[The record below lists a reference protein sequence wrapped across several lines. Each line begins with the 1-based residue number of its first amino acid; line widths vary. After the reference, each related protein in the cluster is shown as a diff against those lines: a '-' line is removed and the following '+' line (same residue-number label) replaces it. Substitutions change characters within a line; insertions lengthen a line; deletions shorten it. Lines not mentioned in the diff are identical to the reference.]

1 MTERIGRSRLL
12 GGRYELGEVLGYGG
26 MAEVFRGRDIRLSR
40 DVAVKVLRSDLA
52 RDPSFQHRF
61 RREAQAAASLN
72 HPSIVAV
79 YDTGEEL
86 EPDNGQGA
94 QVSVPY
100 IVMEYV
106 EGRTLRDVMQREG
119 RLTVER
125 SLEIVADVCEA
136 LEYSHR
142 SGIIHRDIKP
152 GNVMLTRDGVV
163 KVMDFGIARAVT
175 ASSATMT
182 QTAAVIGTAQYLSPE
197 QARGESVDARSDV
210 YSTGILLYELLTG
223 QPPFRG
229 DSPVAVA
236 YQHVREDP
244 RPPSLLD
251 PDIPR
256 DVDAVVM
263 KALAKNPDNR
273 YGSAAEMRD
282 DLLRAAEGRPVYAT
296 PLLGEEER
304 TALLGGAAAAPLL
317 PESQQRSRRGLT
329 WLLVG
334 IGAIVVFALAAIIAT
349 TLLGGSS
356 KVTVPPVNGATE
368 LAARLALNNAH
379 LQVGEVTR
387 ANSASVPT
395 GDVISS
401 NPKAGSRVSKNSQ
414 VNLVI
419 SAGVK
424 QVQVPQL
431 EGLSQ
436 QSAEAALK
444 APDVG
449 LKVGTVTEST
459 DPSTKDP
466 GTVVG
471 ANPESGTLVAVGS
484 SVNLTVVSARVS
496 VPDVR
501 GKTEDEARSI
511 LGQYGFR
518 VSTKTQESSQPTGTV
533 LAQSP
538 SPNSTQNRDATI
550 TLTISQQATP
560 SPTPTP
566 TPTGSPTST
575 PTTGTSPS
583 PGQGD
588 QGEQL
593 PPVVPTP

>member
-12 GGRYELGEVLGYGG
+12 GGRYEIGEVLGYGG

-40 DVAVKVLRSDLA
+40 DVAVKVLRNDLA

-94 QVSVPY
+94 QITVPY

-125 SLEIVADVCEA
+125 SLEIVADVCDA

-142 SGIIHRDIKP
+142 TGIIHRDIKP
-152 GNVMLTRDGVV
+152 GNVMLTREGVV

-197 QARGESVDARSDV
+197 QARGESVDPRSDV

-223 QPPFRG
+223 VPPFRG

-244 RPPSLLD
+244 RPPSTLD

-304 TALLGGAAAAPLL
+304 TAMLGEPAAPPLL
-317 PESQQRSRRGLT
+317 PPSQQRSRRGLT
-329 WLLVG
+329 WLLVA
-334 IGAIVVFALAAIIAT
+334 IGAVVVFALAAIIAT

-356 KVTVPPVNGATE
+356 KVTVPPVAGSTE
-368 LAARLALNNAH
+368 AVARLALNNAN
-379 LQVGEVTR
+379 LQVGQVTR

-395 GDVISS
+395 GRVISS
-401 NPKAGSRVSKNSQ
+401 DPSAGSKVSKNSQ
-414 VNLVI
+414 VDLVV

-431 EGLSQ
+431 QGLSQ
-436 QSAEAALK
+436 QRAEAQLQA
-444 APDVG
+444 AG
-449 LKVGTVTEST
+449 LKVGNVNQST
-459 DPSTKDP
+459 APSTETP
-466 GTVVG
+466 GTVLG
-471 ANPESGTLVAVGS
+471 ANPAPGSMVPDGT
-484 SVNLTVVSARVS
+484 SVDLTVVSAKVP

-501 GKTEDEARSI
+501 GKTEDEARSL
-511 LGQYGFR
+511 LGSFGFR
-518 VSTKTQESSQPTGTV
+518 VSIKSQESTQPTGTV

-538 SPNSTQNRDATI
+538 APNSSQDRDATI
-550 TLTISQQATP
+550 TLTVSQQVTP

-566 TPTGSPTST
+566 TPTGT
-575 PTTGTSPS
+575 PTTTPTSAS
-583 PGQGD
+583 
-588 QGEQL
+588 
-593 PPVVPTP
+593 PTPKGEGLTTILPTP

>member
-52 RDPSFQHRF
+52 RDPTFQHRF

-86 EPDNGQGA
+86 EQDNGQGA
-94 QVSVPY
+94 QIAVPY

-106 EGRTLRDVMQREG
+106 EGRTLRDLMQREG

-125 SLEIVADVCEA
+125 SLEIVADVCGA

-142 SGIIHRDIKP
+142 TGIIHRDIKP

-197 QARGESVDARSDV
+197 QARGEPVDARSDV

-223 QPPFRG
+223 VPPFRG

-244 RPPSLLD
+244 RPPSVLD

-263 KALAKNPDNR
+263 KSLAKNPDNR

-304 TALLGGAAAAPLL
+304 TALLGEAIPAPL
-317 PESQQRSRRGLT
+317 PVSQPRSRRGLT
-329 WLLVG
+329 WALVAL
-334 IGAIVVFALAAIIAT
+334 GAVVVFALAAIIAS

-356 KVTVPPVNGATE
+356 KVTVPAVKNLTE
-368 LAARLALNNAH
+368 QAARLALNNAN
-379 LQVGEVTR
+379 LQVGKVTPQ
-387 ANSASVPT
+387 NSDTVTKGLVIDSDPT
-395 GDVISS
+395 GGTKVD
-401 NPKAGSRVSKNSQ
+401 KNST
-414 VNLVI
+414 VDLVV
-419 SAGVK
+419 SAGV
-424 QVQVPQL
+424 QTVQVPQL
-431 EGLSQ
+431 QGLSLQAAAAQLQ
-436 QSAEAALK
+436 QA
-444 APDVG
+444 G
-449 LKVGTVTEST
+449 LKVGNPVIQST
-459 DPSTKDP
+459 APSTSAP
-466 GTVVG
+466 GTVLSADPAPGKTV
-471 ANPESGTLVAVGS
+471 AIGT
-484 SVNLTVVSARVS
+484 SVNLTVVSEKVL

-501 GKTEDEARSI
+501 GRDEDQARSI
-511 LGQYGFR
+511 LGQYGFPVNTQTQ
-518 VSTKTQESSQPTGTV
+518 VSNQPTGTV
-533 LAQSP
+533 IAQSP
-538 SPNSTQNRDATI
+538 APNTSQDRDTVI
-550 TLTISQQATP
+550 TLTISQKATP
-560 SPTPTP
+560 SPTHTPSPTQTP
-566 TPTGSPTST
+566 TQT
-575 PTTGTSPS
+575 PTTTPPTSP
-583 PGQGD
+583 GGNTQG
-588 QGEQL
+588 L
-593 PPVVPTP
+593 TTPVPSA